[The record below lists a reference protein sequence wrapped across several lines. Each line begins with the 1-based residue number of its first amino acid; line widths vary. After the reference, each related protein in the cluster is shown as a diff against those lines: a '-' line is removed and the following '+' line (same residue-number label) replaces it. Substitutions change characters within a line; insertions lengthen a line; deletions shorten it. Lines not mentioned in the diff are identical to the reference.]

1 MLHADSKVSKYLM
14 LGLSIFFTLC
24 FLGVSIYLI
33 YLTSL
38 INWFLSVIV
47 SFICIIIIAVLAWYS
62 VKAAFTIRSVKRQ
75 EAEYDVSLVHSLLE
89 GSIDKKYLNSLFRKE
104 EYKRIESSKSG
115 YKFVMYLKLN
125 EASPLLN
132 YVFVTVETIKEPI
145 MFNNIIDQMM
155 LIHDVPSGLFRTL
168 IIVSC
173 SKPDKQVKN
182 ICYLNNP
189 YNVAHQKYYCSF
201 DTSKKEAYLGE
212 YNELTSNDFVVTARG
227 QLSLILRLR
236 ESR

>member
-1 MLHADSKVSKYLM
+1 MLNTNGKAFKYLM
-14 LGLSIFFTLC
+14 VGLSIFFTLC

-33 YLTSL
+33 YLTSI

-47 SFICIIIIAVLAWYS
+47 SFICIVIVAVLAWYS
-62 VKAAFTIRSVKRQ
+62 VKAAFTIKNNKRQ
-75 EAEYDVSLVHSLLE
+75 EAEYDISLVHSSLE
-89 GSIDKKYLNSLFRKE
+89 GPINKKYLDSLFKKE
-104 EYKRIESSKSG
+104 EYKRIESSKDG

-145 MFNNIIDQMM
+145 MFNNTVDQVM
-155 LIHDVPSGLFRTL
+155 LIHDVPSGLFRTA

-173 SKPDKQVKN
+173 SRPDNSVKN
-182 ICYLNNP
+182 IGYLNNP

-212 YNELTSNDFVVTARG
+212 FSELTSNDFVVSAKG
-227 QLSLILRLR
+227 QISLILKLR
-236 ESR
+236 ESK